1 MEANSPVYSTLLLKE
16 EPLLKVIR
24 QSSIPGKPH
33 YREQE
38 VLWLRC
44 VSHSLRTPQSL
55 EKDGERQGW
64 GGMGKDR
71 KRRRA
76 EVKAPLASLLEQL
89 TASFPTKNPEA
100 GRSDCLLWLDSV
112 EPFLMRTE
120 AESAMASYPTN
131 RF

>member
-1 MEANSPVYSTLLLKE
+1 MVTT
-16 EPLLKVIR
+16 
-24 QSSIPGKPH
+24 
-33 YREQE
+33 
-38 VLWLRC
+38 
-44 VSHSLRTPQSL
+44 VSHNLRTPQSL
-55 EKDGERQGW
+55 GKDGERQGW
-64 GGMGKDR
+64 GGMGKVR

-100 GRSDCLLWLDSV
+100 GHSDFLLWLDSA

-131 RF
+131 RFLHALKRRGTKSLTHLSE